1 MYISTPSS
9 SPSSILNHATAD
21 SVCGFEGNNDIYGIG
36 IRIGIYAQILAVWFA
51 NYFLLSEAQV
61 LRDSVSIFSVAI
73 LIVALIYASNPTGVY
88 AVEAFVL
95 LQILAWS
102 CMTGVRAKSSYN
114 KATFSRGS
122 FLRRVMCEIVN
133 LVNICLHVW
142 FWWAGL
148 DHMKKTPCGTWLM
161 MYVVKTDLFGWAR
174 KVMMAMSLFVLLCTI
189 YWMVLGFLKPWTS
202 WKVKE
207 KRRQFVEAVRAWEE
221 SRGQNFGEED
231 VEGKNTVPGEGTG
244 MQDTSKQKSSHDECS
259 RALGSR
265 CLPTRSDFGHVRPF
279 SLVRTR
285 SDPLAQRTAGWKHF
299 SRLSHEGNS
308 TRSSLIT
315 VQEVPSPTTLTSLS
329 SSHTNTSVPQSLPDL
344 SIIQEVYESERYIQ
358 QCVTA
363 SPYQMSSDGKPLTF
377 PVIARSIL
385 FPKKYRSA
393 TAGKPAPPSWFHCQ
407 LNSYI
412 AFLTCRFPPQAFV
425 IYSHLRQAH
434 LLDPLNGPF
443 QTYAAITY
451 TSAPST
457 PDVIPPWTSVSL
469 ASSLLLT
476 NPAMPK
482 KIWLGWYYAILDLLI
497 HVIVILQLELT
508 LHWNHVSGLSGLWT
522 SVGQLIPFI
531 IGVGGLGLVI
541 TRWMVRMW
549 VKRVIARGEKSGWE
563 VDVEEDEKLNEDVEE
578 YIVDGLKG
586 GRKRMQQSKQDQT
599 DDVCWEQGQYEH
611 INAFTHLE
619 AT

>member
-1 MYISTPSS
+1 MYLSTPSS
-9 SPSSILNHATAD
+9 SPSNILAHATAEPT
-21 SVCGFEGNNDIYGIG
+21 CGFEGNNDIYGIG

-73 LIVALIYASNPTGVY
+73 LIVTLIYASNPADVY

-102 CMTGVRAKSSYN
+102 CITGVRAKSSYSE
-114 KATFSRGS
+114 ATFSRGS
-122 FLRRVMCEIVN
+122 FLRRVVCEIVN

-148 DHMKKTPCGTWLM
+148 DHMKETPCGTWLM

-174 KVMMAMSLFVLLCTI
+174 KVTMAMSLFVLLCTI
-189 YWMVLGFLKPWTS
+189 YWMVLGFLKPWTA
-202 WKVKE
+202 WKVSE
-207 KRRQFVEAVRAWEE
+207 KRRQFVEAVRSWEE
-221 SRGQNFGEED
+221 SRGQNLNEEA
-231 VEGKNTVPGEGTG
+231 VEEKDTE
-244 MQDTSKQKSSHDECS
+244 DTSKHGASHEACTQ
-259 RALGSR
+259 ALCSR
-265 CLPTRSDFGHVRPF
+265 CLPARVDFGPARPLN
-279 SLVRTR
+279 LVRTR
-285 SDPLAQRTAGWKHF
+285 SDPLAQRTAEWRYF
-299 SRLSHEGNS
+299 SRIIHQGHSN
-308 TRSSLIT
+308 RSSRIT
-315 VQEVPSPTTLTSLS
+315 VEEVPSPTTPTSLS
-329 SSHTNTSVPQSLPDL
+329 SSRTNASISQPLPDL
-344 SIIQEVYESERYIQ
+344 SIIQEVYESELYIKH
-358 QCVTA
+358 CVAA
-363 SPYQMSSDGKPLTF
+363 SPYQMSTDGKPLTF

-385 FPKKYRSA
+385 FPKKYRNA
-393 TAGKPAPPSWFHCQ
+393 TTERQAPPSWFHCQ
-407 LNSYI
+407 LHSYI

-457 PDVIPPWTSVSL
+457 PDVIQPWTSVSL

-476 NPAMPK
+476 NPATPK
-482 KIWLGWYYAILDLLI
+482 KIWLGWYYTILDLLI

-541 TRWMVRMW
+541 TRWVVRMW

-563 VDVEEDEKLNEDVEE
+563 VDVKDNKADGDDEE
-578 YIVDGLKG
+578 YVVDGLKRAG
-586 GRKRMQQSKQDQT
+586 IRQGYERWKKAHAAEQAGRN
-599 DDVCWEQGQYEH
+599 G
-611 INAFTHLE
+611 
-619 AT
+619 